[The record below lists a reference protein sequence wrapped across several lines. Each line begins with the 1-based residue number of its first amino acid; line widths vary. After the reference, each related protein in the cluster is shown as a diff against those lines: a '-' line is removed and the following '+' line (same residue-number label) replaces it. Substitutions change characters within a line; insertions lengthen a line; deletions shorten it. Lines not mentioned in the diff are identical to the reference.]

1 MEWFEEIYG
10 SYFQAVRKILL
21 EAGKAP
27 ITIKEMEEICRR
39 YASPESALAIVP
51 KLTKGTWSPLLEE
64 QEKHLFS
71 SALRRPEN
79 LSADGFLK
87 VPLTK
92 MQKSW
97 LKALLPDPR
106 FRLFFREKDFDAL
119 KEELSEQEPLF
130 HKDDFYYFDRFADG
144 DPYEAPWYITNFQT
158 VLKAM
163 ICKCPVFLAYQ
174 SGKGTERTLELLPC
188 RLQYSPKDDKFRLLG
203 VSQSKGKLCA
213 PYILNLARIR
223 ACRLSRNPVPA
234 GFDWD
239 FSKFQKEA
247 AEPVRIRI
255 SRERNALE
263 RCMLHFAN
271 YEKQTV
277 YEPETDTW
285 LCSIYCDPADETE
298 LLIEL
303 LSFGPV
309 IRILG
314 PDAFLSQVR
323 ERVRRQHALF
333 YDPETP

>member
-1 MEWFEEIYG
+1 M
-10 SYFQAVRKILL
+10 
-21 EAGKAP
+21 
-27 ITIKEMEEICRR
+27 
-39 YASPESALAIVP
+39 
-51 KLTKGTWSPLLEE
+51 
-64 QEKHLFS
+64 LFRS
-71 SALRRPEN
+71 
-79 LSADGFLK
+79 
-87 VPLTK
+87 
-92 MQKSW
+92 
-97 LKALLPDPR
+97 
-106 FRLFFREKDFDAL
+106 
-119 KEELSEQEPLF
+119 
-130 HKDDFYYFDRFADG
+130 DDFYYFDRFADG

-163 ICKCPVFLAYQ
+163 ICKCPVFLTYQ

-223 ACRLSRNPVPA
+223 ACCLSRNPVPA

-239 FSKFQKEA
+239 FAKFQKEA

>member
-106 FRLFFREKDFDAL
+106 FRLFFR
-119 KEELSEQEPLF
+119 
-130 HKDDFYYFDRFADG
+130 
-144 DPYEAPWYITNFQT
+144 
-158 VLKAM
+158 
-163 ICKCPVFLAYQ
+163 
-174 SGKGTERTLELLPC
+174 
-188 RLQYSPKDDKFRLLG
+188 
-203 VSQSKGKLCA
+203 
-213 PYILNLARIR
+213 
-223 ACRLSRNPVPA
+223 
-234 GFDWD
+234 
-239 FSKFQKEA
+239 
-247 AEPVRIRI
+247 
-255 SRERNALE
+255 
-263 RCMLHFAN
+263 
-271 YEKQTV
+271 
-277 YEPETDTW
+277 
-285 LCSIYCDPADETE
+285 
-298 LLIEL
+298 
-303 LSFGPV
+303 
-309 IRILG
+309 
-314 PDAFLSQVR
+314 
-323 ERVRRQHALF
+323 
-333 YDPETP
+333 